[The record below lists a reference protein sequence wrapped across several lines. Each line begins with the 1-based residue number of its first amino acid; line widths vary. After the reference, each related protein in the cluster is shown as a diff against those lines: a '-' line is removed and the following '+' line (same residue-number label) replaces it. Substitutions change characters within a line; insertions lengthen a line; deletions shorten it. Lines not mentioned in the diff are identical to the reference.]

1 MMRLLAFLLFFLIF
15 FSCKESENE
24 ITRKI
29 EQTEDIDSAQ
39 NLFKQNISNAN
50 AVAFYNNIKRF
61 CQRNRDTQIS
71 NRYINE
77 LFAISQTTD
86 NAFIRNLGEQC
97 KTFQQ
102 FLIGNSSVSRIWA
115 QKTLESSNLS
125 TEVDKL
131 DVYHL
136 AGMAYYAPP
145 SEIDST
151 LKYWKLG
158 FQKAVETN
166 DGYRIY
172 FFGNNLGTLFYELD
186 MHVTSREFFLRAL
199 TQAQLNNTVSSVL
212 INNILNTLV
221 KTENFREAGEFYQK
235 NHSYFDV
242 DPSNFQ
248 NQSIYLNSI
257 FINQRL
263 KRYAKS
269 DTLLRA
275 LSINSV
281 HSSLKSQYVSLHIRQ
296 FIHTGNS
303 YFINAEIQNEAALHG
318 ISLLHN
324 LLTKEA
330 RSLDLPD
337 LGFLWKIIED
347 DIDKKIRENSF
358 DTYKTRQLLFGLDLL
373 MYKYKNTS
381 TKKYTTFQLAYAD
394 AARIALK
401 NEIEINHYITEVNR
415 VNDLFD
421 HLIIQ
426 NTELNHQKSIQR
438 LLFILAFL
446 LLTIL
451 IVSVLLYRKRIQFNQ
466 HREEMLTKEKE
477 MLYRENAM
485 SRRLVSLSKEL
496 IAFTKKI
503 KSELDNINLNDNNAD
518 FLSRFRSE
526 LLGYISINLEENPNL
541 ADYSLNDGDEKKT
554 NRPLNWEELNKM
566 EKRVYT
572 LIKDGFKPAEIAGFL
587 GVSTQ
592 HIYNITNKIKRKGIN
607 LTHN

>member
-1 MMRLLAFLLFFLIF
+1 MMRSLAFLLFFLIL
-15 FSCKESENE
+15 FSCREPENE

-39 NLFKQNISNAN
+39 NLFEQNISNAN
-50 AVAFYNNIKRF
+50 AVAFYKNIKRF

-102 FLIGNSSVSRIWA
+102 FLIGNSLESRHWA
-115 QKTLESSNLS
+115 QKTLASSNLS

-136 AGMAYYAPP
+136 AGIAYYTPP

-158 FQKAVETN
+158 FQKAVEKN

-186 MHVTSREFFLRAL
+186 MHVISREFFLRAL
-199 TQAQLNNTVSSVL
+199 SQAQLNNTVSSVL

-221 KTENFREAGEFYQK
+221 KTENFQEAGEFYQK
-235 NHSYFDV
+235 NHSYFEV

-263 KRYAKS
+263 KKYAKS
-269 DTLLRA
+269 DSLLRA
-275 LSINSV
+275 LSIKSV

-296 FIHTGNS
+296 FIHTGNRD
-303 YFINAEIQNEAALHG
+303 FINAEIQSEAALHG

-324 LLTKEA
+324 LTKEA

-347 DIDKKIRENSF
+347 DIDKKILENKF

-373 MYKYKNTS
+373 MYKYKNQS
-381 TKKYTTFQLAYAD
+381 TKKYKSFQLAYAD
-394 AARIALK
+394 IARMAMK
-401 NEIEINHYITEVNR
+401 NETEINHYITEVKR

-426 NTELNHQKSIQR
+426 NNELNHQKSIQR

-446 LLTIL
+446 LLIIL

-477 MLYRENAM
+477 MLLRENAM

-496 IAFTKKI
+496 IGFSKKI
-503 KSELDNINLNDNNAD
+503 KSELDHINLNDNNAE

-541 ADYSLNDGDEKKT
+541 ADYSLNDKNPTET
-554 NRPLNWEELNKM
+554 NRPHNWEELNKM

-572 LIKDGFKPAEIAGFL
+572 LIKDGFKPAEIAGLL

-592 HIYNITNKIKRKGIN
+592 HIYNLKNSIKRKGIDLKN
-607 LTHN
+607 L